1 MGRAARGSLDQSEV
15 RPAGFPQANPGG
27 SPVTG
32 SPHDPVAITLD
43 FDHDA
48 ADGAPA
54 ARFTKLLCPMLEA
67 GGPLGES
74 AAPAGVPLAAAG
86 C

>member
-1 MGRAARGSLDQSEV
+1 M
-15 RPAGFPQANPGG
+15 RPAGLPQANPGG

-32 SPHDPVAITLD
+32 TPREGVAITLD

-54 ARFTKLLCPMLEA
+54 ARFTELLYSLLEA

-74 AAPAGVPLAAAG
+74 EARHLT
-86 C
+86 

>member
-1 MGRAARGSLDQSEV
+1 M

-32 SPHDPVAITLD
+32 SPLEGVAITLD

-48 ADGAPA
+48 VDGARA
-54 ARFTKLLCPMLEA
+54 ARFTELPCSMLEA
-67 GGPLGES
+67 GGPTGES
-74 AAPAGVPLAAAG
+74 DARHLT
-86 C
+86 